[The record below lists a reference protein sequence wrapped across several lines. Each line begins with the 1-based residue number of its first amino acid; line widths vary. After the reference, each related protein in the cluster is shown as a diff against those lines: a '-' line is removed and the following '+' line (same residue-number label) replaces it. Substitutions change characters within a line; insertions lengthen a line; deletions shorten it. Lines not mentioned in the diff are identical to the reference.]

1 MDPRSCQYVN
11 EPLEGVFDATYASA
25 AIRPF
30 SNEALRYN
38 KRDHFK
44 VLSSCDAAGV
54 RIGSIV
60 LLVHSHCVANF
71 ARLSAV
77 LVEPLMSDCKGRFR
91 YGNSAGDCLVE
102 FLLNGI
108 PPRLSNELATDV
120 FRPAIDA
127 YRYGFAA
134 PLDIRV
140 VMLAR
145 GEV

>member
-1 MDPRSCQYVN
+1 MHPRQSDLFLTRLCVIIN
-11 EPLEGVFDATYASA
+11 ATT
-25 AIRPF
+25 
-30 SNEALRYN
+30 LR
-38 KRDHFK
+38 FFPVVMPPVS
-44 VLSSCDAAGV
+44 VLVRSSYWSTATV
-54 RIGSIV
+54 WQT
-60 LLVHSHCVANF
+60 F

-108 PPRLSNELATDV
+108 QPRLSNELATDV